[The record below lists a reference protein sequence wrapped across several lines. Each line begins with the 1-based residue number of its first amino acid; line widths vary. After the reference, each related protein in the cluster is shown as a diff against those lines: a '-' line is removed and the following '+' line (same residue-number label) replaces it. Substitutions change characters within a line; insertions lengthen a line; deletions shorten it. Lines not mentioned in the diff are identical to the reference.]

1 MKNQMILRRA
11 VYSILI
17 GLMSASSFSLAGEK
31 IIWREFGEGVALAAK
46 TKKKIIIDVYTDW
59 CGWCKTM
66 DAKTY
71 ANGDVAKYLNQHYVA
86 VKVNAESA
94 DKIVYDGESM
104 SKQEFSSA
112 FGISGFPSTLFLN
125 TDGKPI
131 TIYPGYA
138 EPDMFKDILRY
149 IAEDHYAS
157 ISFNQF
163 REKK

>member
-1 MKNQMILRRA
+1 MMNQMIHRKA
-11 VYSILI
+11 VCTILI
-17 GLMSASSFSLAGEK
+17 GLMSASSISHAGEK
-31 IIWREFGEGVALAAK
+31 IVWREFGEGIALAAK
-46 TKKKIIIDVYTDW
+46 TKKKVIIDVYTDW

-71 ANGDVAKYLNQHYVA
+71 ANEDVVKYLNKYYVA
-86 VKVNAESA
+86 VKLNAESA
-94 DKIVYDGESM
+94 DKIMYNGDSM

-112 FGISGFPSTLFLN
+112 FGISGFPSTLFLT

-138 EPDMFKDILRY
+138 EPDMFKDVLRY
-149 IAEDHYAS
+149 IAEDHYTS